1 MTSISTR
8 FTSVISVMSNSSKLS
23 RSTQMK
29 SAITVTQMKTAASNS
44 FQSPAALKTNFGKYL
59 DKEVLQKC
67 AFFTSKRELLMKMV
81 LNSSLLK

>member
-29 SAITVTQMKTAASNS
+29 SAITVTQMKTAAVSHSNS

-59 DKEVLQKC
+59 ARKSFKNVP
-67 AFFTSKRELLMKMV
+67 FSRRSGSF
-81 LNSSLLK
+81 